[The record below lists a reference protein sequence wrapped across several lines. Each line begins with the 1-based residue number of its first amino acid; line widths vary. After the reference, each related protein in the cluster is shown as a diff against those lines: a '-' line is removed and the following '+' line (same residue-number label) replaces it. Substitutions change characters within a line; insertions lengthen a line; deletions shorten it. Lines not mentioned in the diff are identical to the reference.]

1 MSLVEESY
9 VLREDVLA
17 DCLMKFASTA
27 AIEFTLST
35 YLVDERY
42 FHLTMP
48 MRDMVIYCRCVDTV
62 LGKKFYQCNCHEFIP
77 SMTLKS

>member
-1 MSLVEESY
+1 MALVEESY

-17 DCLMKFASTA
+17 DCLVKFAYTA
-27 AIEFTLST
+27 AIEFTLLT

-48 MRDMVIYCRCVDTV
+48 MLDMVIYWRCVDTV
-62 LGKKFYQCNCHEFIP
+62 LVKEFY
-77 SMTLKS
+77 